1 MSAEKG
7 RAFLLKIGD
16 GAVPEIFNVIG
27 GMRATSFRINNETV
41 DVTNKASGGWRELLS
56 GAGIRHVSLSGSGI
70 FTNSLSEGLVQS
82 KALDSSVNNYQIV
95 FESGDMF
102 EGGFQVTTL
111 EYSGD
116 YNGERTYNMALE
128 SSGPVVF
135 SGV

>member
-16 GAVPEIFNVIG
+16 GGMPETYDVIG

-41 DVTNKASGGWRELLS
+41 DVTNKSSGGWRQLLS

-70 FTNSLSEGLVQS
+70 FTNSVSEGLVQS
-82 KALDSSVNNYQIV
+82 KALDSSVNNYQVI
-95 FESGDMF
+95 FESGDSF
-102 EGGFQVTTL
+102 DGAFQVTSL

-116 YNGERTYNMALE
+116 YNGERTYALALE
-128 SSGPVVF
+128 SSGPVSF
-135 SGV
+135 TGV